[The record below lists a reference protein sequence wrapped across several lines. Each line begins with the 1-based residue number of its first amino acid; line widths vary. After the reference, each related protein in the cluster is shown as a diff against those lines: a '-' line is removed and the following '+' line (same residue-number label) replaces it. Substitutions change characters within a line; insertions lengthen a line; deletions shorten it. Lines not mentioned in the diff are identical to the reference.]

1 MNLPRLGHIHF
12 LNVLPLTYGLNNL
25 NLKEGIELANGV
37 PAVMNNDLLTGR
49 LDASEVSS
57 IVYARNYEDLLMLP
71 DLCVRADGPVQSILL
86 VSRKPIEEINQDK
99 IILTAQSA
107 TAHCLLKI
115 IMGKA
120 YDADPRYFIRNL
132 TPFNPVPSDAT
143 ASLFIGDDALY
154 VYHHKDKEQ
163 FYYYD
168 LGREWKKLTDRCM
181 VYAVWA
187 VRKDFARSN
196 PEGVQMIYDRLYRSL
211 QGGIKHKWEAIKGI
225 IEQKPFTEAQAAE
238 YLNSIIKWN
247 LTEEYID
254 NLQVFYDLAYEQHLV
269 PRRPRIRMAE
279 VNR

>member
-12 LNVLPLTYGLNNL
+12 LNVLPLTYGLNDL

-211 QGGIKHKWEAIKGI
+211 QGGIKHKREAIKGI
-225 IEQKPFTEAQAAE
+225 IEQKPFTEDQAAE

>member
-12 LNVLPLTYGLNNL
+12 LNVLPLTYGLNDL

-49 LDASEVSS
+49 LDAGEVSS
-57 IVYARNYEDLLMLP
+57 IVYARNYEDLLLLP

-120 YDADPRYFIRNL
+120 YDADPQYFVRNL
-132 TPFNPVPSDAT
+132 TPSNPVPSDAT

-154 VYHHKDKEQ
+154 VYYHKDKEK

-196 PEGVQMIYDRLYRSL
+196 PEGVQMLYDRLYRSL
-211 QGGIKHKWEAIKGI
+211 QEGIRHKHEAVRGI
-225 IEQKPFTEAQAAE
+225 IEQKPFTQEQAAE
-238 YLNSIIKWN
+238 YVNSIIKWN

-254 NLQVFYDLAYEQHLV
+254 NLRVFYDLAYEQHLL
-269 PRRPRIRMAE
+269 PRRPKIRMAQ

>member
-1 MNLPRLGHIHF
+1 MNTPRLGHIHF
-12 LNVLPLTYGLNNL
+12 LNVLPLTYGLNTL
-25 NLKEGIELANGV
+25 NLKDGIQLKNGV

-57 IVYARNYEDLLMLP
+57 IVYARNYEDLLILP

-86 VSRKPIEEINQDK
+86 VSRKPIEEINEDK

-115 IMGKA
+115 IMAKA
-120 YDADPRYFIRNL
+120 YDANPHYYIRNL
-132 TPFNPVPSDAT
+132 TPASPVPRDAT
-143 ASLFIGDDALY
+143 ASLLIGDDALY
-154 VYHHKDKEQ
+154 VYHHKDKEN

-187 VRKDFARSN
+187 VNRAYAQDN
-196 PEGVQMIYDRLYRSL
+196 PQGVQLLYDRLYQSL
-211 QGGIKHKWEAIKGI
+211 NEGMKHKQEAIKGI
-225 IEQKPFTEAQAAE
+225 INERPFTEAQVAE
-238 YLNSIIKWN
+238 YMNVIKWN

-254 NLQVFYDLAYEQHLV
+254 NLRVFYDLAYEQNLI
-269 PRRPRIRMAE
+269 PRKPRIRVAE

>member
-211 QGGIKHKWEAIKGI
+211 QGGIKHKREAIKGI
-225 IEQKPFTEAQAAE
+225 IEQKPFTEDQAAE

>member
-196 PEGVQMIYDRLYRSL
+196 PEGVQMIYDRLYQSL
-211 QGGIKHKWEAIKGI
+211 QGGIKHKREAIKGI
-225 IEQKPFTEAQAAE
+225 IEQKPFTEDQAAE

-269 PRRPRIRMAE
+269 PRRPRIRMAQ

>member
-196 PEGVQMIYDRLYRSL
+196 PEGVQMIYDRLFRSL
-211 QGGIKHKWEAIKGI
+211 QEGTRHKREAIKGI

-269 PRRPRIRMAE
+269 PRRPRIRMAQ
-279 VNR
+279 VDR

>member
-196 PEGVQMIYDRLYRSL
+196 SEGVQMIYDRLYRSL
-211 QGGIKHKWEAIKGI
+211 QGGIKHKREAIKGI
-225 IEQKPFTEAQAAE
+225 IEQKPFTEDQAAE

>member
-12 LNVLPLTYGLNNL
+12 LNVLPLTYGLNDL

-211 QGGIKHKWEAIKGI
+211 QGGIKHKREAIKGI
-225 IEQKPFTEAQAAE
+225 NEQKPFTEDQAAE